1 MPESTLPPDASVA
14 AATLIPRAAS
24 ASLPPRRADDPGRT
38 PALRIGSPERFLFDA
53 ADGTPLVVRHWRAGV
68 GPTLVLCDG
77 LGCDGYTWPYVLQ
90 RFVGE
95 RPVFHMQWRG
105 HGESGVP
112 DDIDS
117 VRLRVIVDDLSA
129 ALEAFAIGDVVLLG
143 HSMGVPIA
151 LECWRA
157 HRERRFSARVRG
169 LGLFCGVFENPV
181 RTWHGKYADHAV
193 TPLANV
199 AMNALF
205 ESASRRMIDSWHR
218 LEGLWKRVMATD
230 LAYRTAVN
238 GELNPP
244 YVKEDDFRP
253 YIEHLARMDMRVFLR
268 LARDMREHS
277 ARDVLPTISVPT
289 LVVGGARDKFAP
301 PVIAEQMHRAI
312 PDSELLMMVEGSHAA
327 PIEQPRLIERAVL
340 RMLNRVD
347 GHARAD

>member
-1 MPESTLPPDASVA
+1 MSIRPAETPSTLPRPA
-14 AATLIPRAAS
+14 A
-24 ASLPPRRADDPGRT
+24 DPGLT
-38 PALRIGSPERFLFDA
+38 PALRIGAPGRFVIDA
-53 ADGTPLVVRHWRAGV
+53 ADGTPLVVRHWTSGT

-77 LGCDGYTWPYVLQ
+77 LGCDGYAWPYVLS
-90 RFVGE
+90 RFAGE

-129 ALEAFAIGDVVLLG
+129 ALAAFGVGDVVLLG

-157 HRERRFSARVRG
+157 RTEGRFASAIRG
-169 LGLFCGVFENPV
+169 LALCCGVFENPIA
-181 RTWHGKYADHAV
+181 TWHGKYADHAT
-193 TPLANV
+193 TPLGNL

-205 ESASRRMIDSWHR
+205 DRTSRTVIESWHR
-218 LEGLWKRVMATD
+218 LEKVWKRFMAMD
-230 LAYRTAVN
+230 FAYHAAVK
-238 GELNPP
+238 GELNPS
-244 YVKEDDFRP
+244 YIKEDDFRP
-253 YIEHLARMDMRVFLR
+253 YIAHLQRMDMRVFFR

-277 ARDVLPTISVPT
+277 ARDVLDTISVPT

-301 PVIAEQMHRAI
+301 PHIAEQMRRAI

-327 PIEQPRLIERAVL
+327 PIEQPRLVERALL
-340 RMLNRVD
+340 RLLARVD
-347 GHARAD
+347 TTLLPTTAA